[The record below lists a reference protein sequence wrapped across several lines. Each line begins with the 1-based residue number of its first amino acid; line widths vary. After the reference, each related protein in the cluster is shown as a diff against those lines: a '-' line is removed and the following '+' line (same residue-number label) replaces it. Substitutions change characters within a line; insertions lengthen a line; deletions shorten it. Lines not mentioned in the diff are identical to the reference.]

1 MVLMCVTRCG
11 VRVGCTIAA
20 NQSKLDFNFGD
31 FEMKTILATGALFCF
46 FIALMGVPDW
56 FLIGC
61 CGLGLALVCC
71 VLEMAAK
78 LEEM

>member
-1 MVLMCVTRCG
+1 
-11 VRVGCTIAA
+11 
-20 NQSKLDFNFGD
+20 
-31 FEMKTILATGALFCF
+31 MKTILATGALFCF